1 MTSKSDE
8 NKSGASQDDLTG
20 LSNTTTGLSASFSSQ
35 SEDEAFEM
43 PEDTFCE
50 SGFSEDLDLDIS
62 AMYIGDEEPDDSDTF
77 LTEVHYKR
85 DSKHPPPLTFNQ
97 NNGQTVISSRI
108 PDVRPGSILVK
119 VNSKYV
125 LDLTPEEIKAEC
137 KAAAKQ
143 GHLLFLTLLCH
154 AFEDSLLDPNQM
166 VSNVTDTIL

>member
-1 MTSKSDE
+1 MV
-8 NKSGASQDDLTG
+8 
-20 LSNTTTGLSASFSSQ
+20 
-35 SEDEAFEM
+35 EAFEM
-43 PEDTFCE
+43 PEDTLGE

-62 AMYIGDEEPDDSDTF
+62 AMDIGDEEPDDSDTF

-108 PDVRPGSILVK
+108 PDVRPGSSLVK
-119 VNSKYV
+119 VNSKHV
-125 LDLTPEEIKAEC
+125 LNLTPEEIKAEC

-166 VSNVTDTIL
+166 VSNVTVTVLQTI